1 MGDLHDSISC
11 NTGLVRDVE
20 GIGDLTLCDAL
31 FGTGLTQPNRFLL
44 VNVDQSLR
52 VASSVRISEDDL
64 RAEAPFQQG
73 RLFDDLFR
81 DADKRAALDGHI
93 ATALAGGFS
102 ETLVEFVR
110 NGHVMATHLCF
121 MPRFHG
127 PDRQR
132 GFILLVY
139 DATEH
144 RRILARAEVAHQ
156 RLSAILDNAADA
168 ILMIDEKGRIE
179 DANASALNLFGWSYE
194 DLVGGPITVIM
205 DESYGEA
212 HQGHINRYLGTGA
225 SGILNVG
232 PRALPAVHK
241 DGRSIPIELSVGEA
255 FIGNKRK
262 FIGVCRDISLRLAK
276 DRELRRVN
284 DELRERVAELELL
297 QVELERSR
305 AMSADLAARS
315 EAARSGAEA
324 ASRAKSGFIAKISH
338 ELRTPLNGILA
349 VADLLAGRDLS
360 GPDRE
365 LVEIVGRSGRDL
377 RALLNEV
384 LDLAKIETGALT
396 IADQPFDIDE
406 VVHSVAAI
414 WSAAA
419 TAKGLTFTQRMDGPD
434 PRLIGDPL
442 RLRQVLSNLLSNSLK
457 FTEVGGVVLAVSVL
471 QSDPGYARLVIS
483 VADTGPGLDSQA
495 RDQLFQPFARGSSDH
510 AIRHAGAGLG
520 LAICREIIGLM
531 GGSIRADEAEGGGLN
546 MIVEIELP
554 VAADGSAIEVQT
566 APSASAAV
574 FEDVLLLVA
583 EDHPVNRRVMGL
595 LLEQAGLRHEF
606 VEDGVTAVEAAA
618 SGKFDLILMD
628 IRMPGMDGLDAARAI
643 RALPGPASAVPI
655 VAVTAESL
663 SADDG
668 ALAGTG
674 IRTVL
679 AKPVT
684 ALELYST
691 IQDVIDAASVPA
703 VN

>member
-1 MGDLHDSISC
+1 
-11 NTGLVRDVE
+11 
-20 GIGDLTLCDAL
+20 
-31 FGTGLTQPNRFLL
+31 
-44 VNVDQSLR
+44 
-52 VASSVRISEDDL
+52 
-64 RAEAPFQQG
+64 
-73 RLFDDLFR
+73 
-81 DADKRAALDGHI
+81 
-93 ATALAGGFS
+93 
-102 ETLVEFVR
+102 
-110 NGHVMATHLCF
+110 
-121 MPRFHG
+121 
-127 PDRQR
+127 
-132 GFILLVY
+132 
-139 DATEH
+139 
-144 RRILARAEVAHQ
+144 
-156 RLSAILDNAADA
+156 
-168 ILMIDEKGRIE
+168 
-179 DANASALNLFGWSYE
+179 
-194 DLVGGPITVIM
+194 
-205 DESYGEA
+205 
-212 HQGHINRYLGTGA
+212 
-225 SGILNVG
+225 
-232 PRALPAVHK
+232 
-241 DGRSIPIELSVGEA
+241 
-255 FIGNKRK
+255 
-262 FIGVCRDISLRLAK
+262 
-276 DRELRRVN
+276 
-284 DELRERVAELELL
+284 
-297 QVELERSR
+297 
-305 AMSADLAARS
+305 
-315 EAARSGAEA
+315 
-324 ASRAKSGFIAKISH
+324 
-338 ELRTPLNGILA
+338 
-349 VADLLAGRDLS
+349 
-360 GPDRE
+360 